1 MVFQGLTPDEV
12 AAASSPALTIGHGVL
27 DDALSSLGRFAVYT
41 MPEPWALVAEQTR
54 GRASAVTL
62 IADMERT
69 TLERLVDEC
78 PDVDTLV
85 GIGGGASV
93 DTAKYIGWR
102 TGRAVVT
109 APTVVSVDA
118 AVTNTIAVREQGRV
132 NYVGFVVPRL
142 VLVDL
147 DLVQQAPERLNR
159 AGIGDILSIHTGS
172 FDWALAEQ
180 AGRAT
185 TDPAIVA
192 RAARLVAQLH
202 AGAAQFRDVTDTAVE
217 TLIRAYIE
225 NNALC
230 LAAGTAQPEEGSEHF
245 WAYHVEALTGRTFL
259 HGELVSLGV
268 LVMSQLQG
276 NEPERVRS
284 LLEAVGVRYQP
295 RDLGIT
301 RKEFG
306 ESLLGLPA
314 YIEAEG
320 HWYTIVDKRPPD
332 LAFIERVSS
341 TLEF

>member
-1 MVFQGLTPDEV
+1 MVFEGLTPAEV

-54 GRASAVTL
+54 DRASAVTL
-62 IADMERT
+62 IANMERT

-102 TGRAVVT
+102 TGRTVVT

-147 DLVQQAPERLNR
+147 NLVQQAPERLNR

-202 AGAAQFRDVTDTAVE
+202 AGAAQFREVTDTPSRRSSGP
-217 TLIRAYIE
+217 T
-225 NNALC
+225 
-230 LAAGTAQPEEGSEHF
+230 S
-245 WAYHVEALTGRTFL
+245 RTTRS
-259 HGELVSLGV
+259 VS
-268 LVMSQLQG
+268 
-276 NEPERVRS
+276 PRVRHNPKRAPS
-284 LLEAVGVRYQP
+284 TSGPITSRPSRVGRSC
-295 RDLGIT
+295 T
-301 RKEFG
+301 
-306 ESLLGLPA
+306 A
-314 YIEAEG
+314 N
-320 HWYTIVDKRPPD
+320 
-332 LAFIERVSS
+332 SS
-341 TLEF
+341 HSASW